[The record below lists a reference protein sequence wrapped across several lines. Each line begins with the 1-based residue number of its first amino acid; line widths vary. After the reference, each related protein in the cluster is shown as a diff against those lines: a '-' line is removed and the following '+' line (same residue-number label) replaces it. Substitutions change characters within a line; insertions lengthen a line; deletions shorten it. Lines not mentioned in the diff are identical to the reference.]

1 MGFFGSSSSEKSTIK
16 KIRTTVVKTS
26 NVAKELVSLAE
37 SNGVDVN
44 SLDFNIL
51 DMQTFTKKDDAKGE
65 ADWEEISNEDLY
77 KLDDASQL
85 MNGKFH
91 LKQVYEVEIFSRNP
105 QEDKFDKFK
114 IAIGANTTKSKVYLS
129 IREGSVLEYFK
140 GFEQEL
146 TMLINNKKVRAG
158 MLINIFDEMLKDVVK
173 RLSSKVKV
181 EERLAFDKN
190 ETILVAEGI
199 EPVPTIDDD
208 LIMHYEGA
216 VEVSDKDKVD
226 YKKRGFIKNVRKDD
240 VLIEYIK
247 PKKGTPGRNCRG
259 EFLEAPEPTITHE
272 PDFNIDETIE
282 KKDEKESIKYIAKE
296 NGYITYED
304 NTYSIET
311 DLEVGEVS
319 FKTTGSIKAGVD
331 SDVSMNVKEGD
342 FEKDAVG
349 AGMEIE
355 VTEIDID
362 GNVGP
367 NSIVNA
373 KKASIGGQTH
383 KTSTVRAENVE
394 INVHKGM
401 AYGKHIHISRLEH
414 GTIDGDYVEVV
425 QAVGGNIRGKEV
437 KIEICGSYVKA
448 TSHKLIEIKKL
459 QGQENIFTI
468 DALTKK
474 DARQS
479 VESHEK
485 EIKELT
491 EAVRDIG
498 KEIEKYKA
506 IIKKNSASFKELKK
520 RLIHYKKNG
529 IKMPNS
535 FVDKYKQFLKVEKH
549 LESIEKEHG
558 VKQDKLTL
566 LTTQTASFQDNI
578 MDARIVNHD
587 RWTGYNKLVFKL
599 VDPPLEIVY
608 EPKEGSEDKIFGLSQ
623 DEDGEYEVKVFK
635 EM

>member
-1 MGFFGSSSSEKSTIK
+1 MALFGSGSREKSRIK

-51 DMQTFTKKDDAKGE
+51 DMQTFTNKSDGKNE
-65 ADWEEISNEDLY
+65 SDWEEVSNDELHE
-77 KLDDASQL
+77 LDDLSQL
-85 MNGKFH
+85 MSEKFH
-91 LKQVYEVEIFSRNP
+91 IKQVYEIEIFTRNP
-105 QEDKFDKFK
+105 EEDKFDQFK
-114 IAIGANTTKSKVYLS
+114 IAIGANATKSKVYLS

-158 MLINIFDEMLKDVVK
+158 MLINIFDEMLRDVTK

-181 EERLAFDKN
+181 EENLVYEKN

-199 EPVPTIDDD
+199 EPVPTINDE
-208 LIMHYEGA
+208 LILHYEA
-216 VEVSDKDKVD
+216 KEDIDENDKID
-226 YKKRGFIKNVRKDD
+226 YKKRGFIKSVFKDD

-259 EFLEAPEPTITHE
+259 EYLAAPEPTVTNE
-272 PDFNIDETIE
+272 PEFSIDDTIE
-282 KKDEKESIKYIAKE
+282 KKDEKDSIKYIAKD
-296 NGYITYED
+296 NGYIIFED
-304 NTYSIET
+304 NTYSIQT

-319 FKTTGSIKAGVD
+319 FKTTGSIKAGLD
-331 SDVSMNVKEGD
+331 SEVNMNVVEGD

-349 AGMEIE
+349 AGMEVE

-367 NSIVNA
+367 NSTVNA

-383 KTSTVRAENVE
+383 KTSLVRANDVD
-394 INVHKGM
+394 ISVHKGK
-401 AYGKHIHISRLEH
+401 AYGKNIHISRLEH
-414 GTIDGDYVEVV
+414 GIVDGDYVEVT
-425 QAVGGNIRGKEV
+425 QAVGGDIRGKEV

-459 QGQENIFTI
+459 QGEENIFTI

-479 VESHEK
+479 KESHEQ
-485 EIKELT
+485 EIKDLEV
-491 EAVRDIG
+491 AVRDIK
-498 KEIEKYKA
+498 KEIEKYRDT
-506 IIKKNSASFKELKK
+506 IKKNTGSFKELKK

-535 FVDKYKQFLKVEKH
+535 FVEKYKQFLKVEKH
-549 LESIEKEHG
+549 LESIEKEYA

-578 MDARIVNHD
+578 MNARIINHD

-599 VDPPLEIVY
+599 VDPPIEIVY
-608 EPKEGSEDKIFGLSQ
+608 EPKEGSEDKIFGLTQ
-623 DEDGEYEVKVFK
+623 NEDDEYEVKVFK